1 MDLGTSKS
9 QVWFLY
15 SLDLGS
21 FMVFDVI
28 LSLVLDLGKPKT
40 RVHTPYMLGLS
51 PRNHEMIS

>member
-21 FMVFDVI
+21 FMDFDVI
-28 LSLVLDLGKPKT
+28 SSLVLDLGKPKA
-40 RVHTPYMLGLS
+40 RLHPPYMLGLS
-51 PRNHEMIS
+51 PRKHEMI